1 MLIKVHSK
9 TMYKTKGEIEM
20 NIDRELLKGSTN
32 LLVLS
37 VLKNENMYGYQMIKR
52 IKEESEN
59 VFEFQEGTLYP
70 ILHKLEEKGLIS
82 SYWDETSGKKRKYY
96 AITEEGKKHLESKKE
111 EWKLFTTKVNK
122 VIGGV
127 LFEY

>member
-1 MLIKVHSK
+1 MLIKIHSK

>member
-1 MLIKVHSK
+1 MLIKIHSK
-9 TMYKTKGEIEM
+9 TMYKTKGETEM

>member
-1 MLIKVHSK
+1 MKL
-9 TMYKTKGEIEM
+9 
-20 NIDRELLKGSTN
+20 DRELLKGSTN

-37 VLKNENMYGYQMIKR
+37 VLENENMYGYEMIKK
-52 IKEESEN
+52 IKVESEN

-82 SYWDETSGKKRKYY
+82 SYWDDFTGKKRKYY
-96 AITEEGKKHLESKKE
+96 SITEDGKKHLDAKKE
-111 EWKLFTTKVNK
+111 EWKIFSTKVNQ

-127 LFEY
+127 LFEC

>member
-1 MLIKVHSK
+1 MKLNK
-9 TMYKTKGEIEM
+9 
-20 NIDRELLKGSTN
+20 ELLKGSTE

-37 VLKNENMYGYQMIKR
+37 VIENKNMYGYQMIKEL
-52 IKEESEN
+52 KKKSEN

-70 ILHKLEEKGLIS
+70 ILHKLEEKRWIS
-82 SYWDETSGKKRKYY
+82 SYWDEVTGKKRKYY
-96 AITEEGKKHLESKKE
+96 AITTEGKKQLDAKKE
-111 EWKLFTTKVNK
+111 EWKTFTTKVNQ

>member
-1 MLIKVHSK
+1 MLINIHGK

-37 VLKNENMYGYQMIKR
+37 VLKNENMYGYQMIKK

-82 SYWDETSGKKRKYY
+82 SYWDESSGKKRKYY
-96 AITEEGKKHLESKKE
+96 AITDEGKKHLESKKE
-111 EWKLFTTKVNK
+111 EWKLFSTKVNK
-122 VIGGV
+122 VIAGV